1 MNIFSRFFGQPE
13 SRSVAKDRL
22 QLVLIHDRS
31 DISPQVMESLR
42 RDIIDVISKYMD
54 IDERHIELQLER
66 EDSSVALVANI
77 PVRTVRRTHR
87 GGERQIHG
95 A

>member
-1 MNIFSRFFGQPE
+1 MSFFSRIFGQSE
-13 SRSVAKDRL
+13 SKNVAKDRL

-42 RDIIDVISKYMD
+42 RDIIEVISKYMD

-66 EDSSVALVANI
+66 EDRSVALVANI
-77 PVRTVRRTHR
+77 PVRTVRRSRSGDTHS
-87 GGERQIHG
+87 HG

>member
-1 MNIFSRFFGQPE
+1 MSFFTRFFSQQD

-54 IDERHIELQLER
+54 IDERHIDLQLEK

-77 PVRTVRRTHR
+77 PVRTVRRNR